1 MGLFEKLIN
10 IPALRPY
17 LEQDNQA
24 FVEDPGWR
32 AVLQKVRQLK
42 DPAKLSGIFQEACP
56 ADEKQKIIRGYLVT
70 MAAEAAPGP
79 VKFPCVD
86 YAGCYL
92 SRGELKLSN
101 PSPGVLP
108 CYIGMGMQASSPECR
123 ILVEGDVGDY
133 LAYRSARA
141 SVEVRGS
148 ARDRVGMAVGE
159 GFIRVE
165 GDVAGALAGNTHN
178 TRLEVDGSVGRIQ
191 KDNSGCKI
199 LVGGDVHWSIG
210 ENQSDCFIKVCG
222 SLGLKYRKSG
232 RLLDMAAGLNRNS
245 VLMVGGD
252 VWGNIGS
259 KMEVARVL
267 VWGKVYGQIQV
278 ADNQG
283 GFIYLN
289 KKSTPFYKRIARSIG
304 GDIGLKYVSL
314 KESGYLFAQD
324 PEDVKELILG

>member
-1 MGLFEKLIN
+1 MGLFEKLVN
-10 IPALRPY
+10 IQALRPH
-17 LEQDNQA
+17 LDQDEQA

-32 AVLQKVRQLK
+32 AVLQKVKQLK
-42 DPAKLSGIFQEACP
+42 DPATLLSIFQEAVP
-56 ADEKQKIIRGYLVT
+56 TDEKQKIMRGYLAT
-70 MAAEAAPGP
+70 MAAEASPGP
-79 VKFPCVD
+79 VELPCVD

-92 SRGELKLSN
+92 SRGELKLKN
-101 PSPGVLP
+101 PSSEALP

-123 ILVEGDVGDY
+123 ILVLGDVGDY

-148 ARDRVGMAVGE
+148 ARDRVGVAVGE

-165 GDVAGALAGNTHN
+165 GDVAGGLAGNTHN

-222 SLGLKYRKSG
+222 NLGMKYRKSG
-232 RLLDMAAGLNRNS
+232 KLVDMAAGLSRNS
-245 VLMVGGD
+245 VLLVGGD
-252 VWGNIGS
+252 VWGNIGA
-259 KMEVARVL
+259 KMEIARVL
-267 VWGKVYGQIQV
+267 VWGKVYGRIQV

-289 KKSTPFYKRIARSIG
+289 KKSTPFYKRIVRSIG

-314 KESGYLFAQD
+314 KESGYLFAED
-324 PEDVKELILG
+324 PEDVKEIILG

>member
-1 MGLFEKLIN
+1 MGLFEKLVG
-10 IPALRPY
+10 IPALRPH
-17 LEQDNQA
+17 LEQDEQA

-32 AVLQKVRQLK
+32 AVLQKVKQLK
-42 DPAKLSGIFQEACP
+42 DPATLLGIFQEATP
-56 ADEKQKIIRGYLVT
+56 TDEKQKIIRGYLAT

-79 VKFPCVD
+79 VELPCVD

-101 PSPGVLP
+101 PSPEALP

-123 ILVEGDVGDY
+123 ILVLGDVGDY

-148 ARDRVGMAVGE
+148 ARDRVGVAVGE

-165 GDVAGALAGNTHN
+165 GDVAGGLAGNTHN

-210 ENQSDCFIKVCG
+210 ENQSGCFIKVCG
-222 SLGLKYRKSG
+222 NLGMKYRKSG
-232 RLLDMAAGLNRNS
+232 KLVDMAAGLNRNS
-245 VLMVGGD
+245 VLLIGGD
-252 VWGNIGS
+252 VWGNIGA
-259 KMEVARVL
+259 KMEIARVL
-267 VWGKVYGQIQV
+267 VWGKVHGRIQV

-289 KKSTPFYKRIARSIG
+289 KKSTPFYKRIVRSVG

-314 KESGYLFAQD
+314 KESGYLFAED
-324 PEDVKELILG
+324 PEDVKEIILG

>member
-1 MGLFEKLIN
+1 MGLFQKLLS

-17 LEQDNQA
+17 LEQDDQA

-32 AVLQKVRQLK
+32 ALLQKVKQLK
-42 DPAKLSGIFQEACP
+42 DISTILEIFQEALP
-56 ADEKQKIIRGYLVT
+56 ENEKQKIVRGYLAT
-70 MAAEAAPGP
+70 MAAEAARGP
-79 VKFPCVD
+79 LEFPCVD

-92 SRGELKLSN
+92 SRGELKLVNSSQEFL
-101 PSPGVLP
+101 PS
-108 CYIGMGMQASSPECR
+108 YIGMGMQASSPECR
-123 ILVEGDVGDY
+123 ILVEGNVGDY

-165 GDVAGALAGNTHN
+165 GDVAGGLAGGTHN

-210 ENQSDCFIKVCG
+210 ENQFDCFIKVCG
-222 SLGLKYRKSG
+222 NVGMKYRKSG
-232 RLLDMAAGLNRNS
+232 KLVDMAAGLSRNS
-245 VLMVGGD
+245 VVLIGGD

-259 KMEVARVL
+259 NMEIAKVL
-267 VWGKVYGQIQV
+267 IWGKVHGQIQV

-289 KKSTPFYKRIARSIG
+289 KKSTPFYKRVVRSIG

-314 KESGYLFAQD
+314 RESGYLFAED
-324 PEDVKELILG
+324 PEDIKEIIQG